1 MKLSDLSIQAPAM
14 QNPADM
20 QNMAAFVSQLNELLK
35 YIADNLSSIRVVTT
49 APVASEIQTTG
60 DNRGNV
66 LSEVMILDNDT
77 QTSRRIYYK
86 NKAGTL
92 RLIESD

>member
-14 QNPADM
+14 QNPADA

-35 YIADNLSSIRVVTT
+35 YIADNLSSIRVVTS

-66 LSEVMILDNDT
+66 LSEVMILTDLT
-77 QTSRRIYYK
+77 QTNRRLYYK
-86 NKAGTL
+86 DIGGTI
-92 RLIESD
+92 RYIESD

>member
-1 MKLSDLSIQAPAM
+1 MKLLDLSIQAPAM
-14 QNPADM
+14 QNPADA

-35 YIADNLSSIRVVTT
+35 YIADNLSSIRVVTL

-66 LSEVMILDNDT
+66 LSEVMILTDT
-77 QTSRRIYYK
+77 VAGNRKIYYK
-86 NKAGTL
+86 DVAGNLLT
-92 RLIESD
+92 ITSA